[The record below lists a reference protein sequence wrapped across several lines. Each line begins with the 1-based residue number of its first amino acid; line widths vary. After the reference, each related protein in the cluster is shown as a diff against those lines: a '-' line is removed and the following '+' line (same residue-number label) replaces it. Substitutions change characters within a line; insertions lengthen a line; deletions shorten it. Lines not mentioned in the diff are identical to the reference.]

1 MNLILGSTF
10 FVLSLKFNVLSLKF
24 KMKQPKVPHTFVIV
38 FFIIVVAAMM
48 TWFVK
53 PGFYIEET
61 VVENGVEKT
70 ELKFYYQDQLPQQYQ
85 DDYHSEP
92 QTWQIFSAL
101 FKGFEKQS
109 SIIVFILIIGGAF
122 WIMNKSHAIDMGIF
136 SFLRFTRRLEN
147 YKLIKYLGVDNI
159 IIVLIM
165 LMFSLFGAVFGMSEE
180 CIAFIIIII
189 PLAISMGYDSIVGV
203 CMVYVAAHV
212 GFAGAI
218 LNPFTI
224 GIAQGIAEV
233 PLFSGIGY
241 RVFCWVVL
249 NIVLITFVLLYAK
262 KVKKNPMSSMMY
274 EDDAYWR
281 THVVE
286 GQQEYEAIKTKQ
298 SWYVY
303 AALLVAMTIF
313 SFCYPTT
320 TLTVG
325 NSSFTAPLVPILTAI
340 FAIVGPLSLRKT
352 VHNFILLILLYTI
365 IYLIVGVMGY
375 GWYVMEIATLFLVMG
390 IASGLAI
397 GKTANDIA
405 KLFIEG
411 MSDILSAAVVVGL
424 AGGIVIILQEGG
436 IIDTIL
442 YGLSKSMTDL
452 GKIASVEIMYAIQTI
467 VNVVIPSGSAKAAIT
482 MPIMAPFSDLIGVCR
497 QATVM
502 AFQFGDGFTNMIT
515 PTSGVLIA
523 ALGVARIPYQ
533 KWFKWVWKFILL
545 LIIIGGIL
553 LIPTVTMNLEG
564 F

>member
-1 MNLILGSTF
+1 MAKKKI
-10 FVLSLKFNVLSLKF
+10 
-24 KMKQPKVPHTFVIV
+24 PHTFVIV
-38 FFIIVVAAMM
+38 FFIIVVAAAM
-48 TWFVK
+48 TWFIR
-53 PGFYIEET
+53 PGYY
-61 VVENGVEKT
+61 VEDEMSG
-70 ELKFYYQDQLPQQYQ
+70 LRFYYQDELPAGLQEE
-85 DDYHSEP
+85 YHSEP

-101 FKGFEKQS
+101 FKGFEKQC
-109 SIIVFILIIGGAF
+109 SIIVFILIIGGGF

-136 SFLRFTRRLEN
+136 SFLRFTKRLEN
-147 YKLIKYLGVDNI
+147 NRLIKYLGVDNI

-180 CIAFIIIII
+180 CIAFIIIVI

-241 RVFCWVVL
+241 RVFCWAVI
-249 NIVLITFVLLYAK
+249 NIVAIVFVLLYAK
-262 KVKKNPMSSMMY
+262 KVKKSPTSSIMY
-274 EDDAYWR
+274 DDDAYWR
-281 THVVE
+281 AHGAE
-286 GQQEYEAIKTKQ
+286 EQHGYEMVRHRQ

-303 AALLVAMTIF
+303 GMLLVAMTIF

-325 NSSFTAPLVPILTAI
+325 NASFAAPFIPILTII
-340 FAIVGPLSLRKT
+340 FAIAGPLSLRKT

-390 IASGLAI
+390 IASGVAI

-411 MSDILSAAVVVGL
+411 MGDILSAAVVVGL
-424 AGGIVIILQEGG
+424 AGGIVIVLQEGG

-452 GKIASVEIMYAIQTI
+452 GKVASVEIMYAIQTI

-523 ALGVARIPYQ
+523 ALGVARVPYQ
-533 KWFKWVWKFILL
+533 KWFKWAWKFILL
-545 LIIIGGIL
+545 MIILGALL
-553 LIPTVTMNLEG
+553 LIPTVTMSLEG

>member
-1 MNLILGSTF
+1 MA
-10 FVLSLKFNVLSLKF
+10 
-24 KMKQPKVPHTFVIV
+24 QRKVPHTFVIV
-38 FFIIVVAAMM
+38 FFIIVIAAVM
-48 TWFVK
+48 TWIVK
-53 PGFYIEET
+53 PGYYIKENII
-61 VVENGVEKT
+61 ENGT
-70 ELKFYYQDQLPQQYQ
+70 EVTSMNFYYQDQLQEQYQ
-85 DDYHSEP
+85 GEYHSEP

-136 SFLRFTRRLEN
+136 SFLRFTRKLEN
-147 YKLIKYLGVDNI
+147 IKIFKTLGVDNI
-159 IIVLIM
+159 IITLIM
-165 LMFSLFGAVFGMSEE
+165 LLFSLFGAVFGMSEE

-224 GIAQGIAEV
+224 GIAQGIADV

-241 RVFCWVVL
+241 RVFCWVVI
-249 NIVLITFVLLYAK
+249 NVITIAFVLFYAK
-262 KVKKNPMSSMMY
+262 KVKKNPMSSIMY
-274 EDDAYWR
+274 DEDAYWR
-281 THVVE
+281 THSVE
-286 GQQEYEAIKTKQ
+286 GQQEHEAIKTKQ

-303 AALLVAMTIF
+303 AAILVAMTIF
-313 SFCYPTT
+313 SFYYPTT
-320 TLTVG
+320 TLKVG
-325 NSSFTAPLVPILTAI
+325 NSSMTAPFIPILTAI
-340 FAIVGPLSLRKT
+340 FAILGPLSLRKT

-397 GKTANDIA
+397 GKTASDIA
-405 KLFIEG
+405 RLFIEG

-523 ALGVARIPYQ
+523 ALGVARVPYQ
-533 KWFKWVWKFILL
+533 KWFKWAWKFILL
-545 LIIIGGIL
+545 MIILGGLL
-553 LIPTVTMNLEG
+553 LIPTVTMPLEG

>member
-1 MNLILGSTF
+1 MT
-10 FVLSLKFNVLSLKF
+10 
-24 KMKQPKVPHTFVIV
+24 QRKVPHTFVIV
-38 FFIIVVAAMM
+38 FFIIVISAMM
-48 TWFVK
+48 TWFIK
-53 PGFYIEET
+53 PGHYVQDT
-61 VVENGVEKT
+61 AG
-70 ELKFYYQDQLPQQYQ
+70 LKFYYQDELPAEFK
-85 DDYHSEP
+85 DDFHSEP
-92 QTWQIFSAL
+92 QTWHVFSAL

-109 SIIVFILIIGGAF
+109 AIIVFILIIGGAF

-136 SFLRFTRRLEN
+136 SFLRFVKKLENIAFIRRL
-147 YKLIKYLGVDNI
+147 GADNI

-165 LMFSLFGAVFGMSEE
+165 LLFSLFGAIFGMSEE

-189 PLAISMGYDSIVGV
+189 PLAVSMGYDSIVGV

-241 RVFCWVVL
+241 RIFCWVIINV
-249 NIVLITFVLLYAK
+249 VTITFVLLYAK
-262 KVKKNPMSSMMY
+262 KVKKNPMSSIMY
-274 EDDAYWR
+274 DDDAYWR
-281 THVVE
+281 IHAAE
-286 GQQEYEAIKTKQ
+286 SQQSQETIKTRQ

-303 AALLVAMTIF
+303 VALLVTMAIF
-313 SFCYPTT
+313 SFCYPNT
-320 TLTVG
+320 TLKVG
-325 NSSFTAPLVPILTAI
+325 NASLTAPIIPILTVI
-340 FAIVGPLSLRKT
+340 FAVVAPFSLRKT

-365 IYLIVGVMGY
+365 LYLIIGVMGY

-390 IASGLAI
+390 IMSGLAI

-411 MSDILSAAVVVGL
+411 MSDILSAAIVVGL
-424 AGGIVIILQEGG
+424 AGGIVIILEDGG

-442 YGLSKSMTDL
+442 YGLSKSMADF
-452 GKIASVEIMYAIQTI
+452 GKVVSVEIMYAIQTI
-467 VNVVIPSGSAKAAIT
+467 INIVIPSGSAKAAIT

-523 ALGVARIPYQ
+523 ALGVARVPYQ
-533 KWFKWVWKFILL
+533 KWLKWAWKFILL
-545 LIIIGGIL
+545 LIILGGIL